1 MAVRRIFPRRQEDP
15 LIQQL
20 LQRARQEYAQSSAIG
35 SPQMYQAAAGGGIGP
50 VAGVLTAQVLAGAR
64 SRNALQAAQLKE
76 EQANIADTKLTQ
88 ALINRQVDG
97 KIVGPRGQFFEA
109 TQSADEPLTESNLAS
124 ALKQDMSG
132 VEGFVTPIEQKI
144 ELFDIPATET
154 EEARIG
160 ERKLPITLDQIPEE
174 ERFLY
179 TGTQDVFTPAT
190 VDIPGTPKADNFFAK
205 AANFLTG
212 KQNVKDIKAADLFE
226 LASASGRSPL
236 EVYNYLQA
244 EEQKEEGKYQNISP
258 VNVEKDGNIF
268 PTKTAAF
275 IVNGEIK
282 QVLLNPETKTY
293 ELYENSDYKIVD
305 DTKQTTKNRAQTTQD
320 NMIKAVKAYIK
331 NRNITLS
338 DENIE
343 AVAAQLT
350 RGQVFTEQGD
360 FIDKIGPTIKATL
373 AKENITFADVDTKE
387 KFNNAPVE
395 IQSKITKQVNDLG
408 ENIAKSKV
416 NGLANLVD
424 ELESLIPATG
434 NIPGIGPYEG
444 GLDPQS
450 STGKLILSDKA
461 KNLRRVL
468 QKVLNTE
475 LRIVSG
481 AAVTDSE
488 FMRTAKTIPVGFLST
503 EKQFREAIISLRKS
517 LNNDIKT
524 MYAGFPV
531 NIQKLYIN
539 RPNSVKPSNFNMDQY
554 LLDKYNIQ

>member
-1 MAVRRIFPRRQEDP
+1 MAVTRVFPRRQEDP

-35 SPQMYQAAAGGGIGP
+35 SPSMYKAAAGGGIGP
-50 VAGVLTAQVLAGAR
+50 VAGVLTAQVLGGIR
-64 SRNALQAAQLKE
+64 SRNALQAAQLKQ

-97 KIVGPRGQFFEA
+97 KLVGDDGRFYE
-109 TQSADEPLTESNLAS
+109 TTSSESIPIEEVNLAD
-124 ALKQDMSG
+124 ALKQTKSLG
-132 VEGFVTPIEQKI
+132 EGFLTQPMQPPNETSDYTQEQVKV
-144 ELFDIPATET
+144 
-154 EEARIG
+154 
-160 ERKLPITLDQIPEE
+160 PITSIDQIPEE

-179 TGTQDVFTPAT
+179 TGTRDKYDPTT
-190 VDIPGTPKADNFFAK
+190 VDIAGTPKADNFFAK
-205 AANFLTG
+205 AANFITG

-226 LASASGRSPL
+226 LASASRRSPF

-244 EEQKEEGKYQNISP
+244 EQQKEEGKYQNISP

-275 IVNGEIK
+275 IINGKIQ
-282 QVLLNPETKTY
+282 QVLLNPETKAY

-305 DTKQTTKNRAQTTQD
+305 ETKDTANRVQENQKNMEIFVRQ
-320 NMIKAVKAYIK
+320 YIK
-331 NRNITLS
+331 NNNIKLS
-338 DENIE
+338 EEDII
-343 AVAAQLT
+343 ATATQLT
-350 RGQVFTEQGD
+350 RGQEFTEEGD
-360 FIDKIGPTIKATL
+360 FIDKTQAVINSLLNKTNIK
-373 AKENITFADVDTKE
+373 FADVDTKE
-387 KFNNAPVE
+387 KFDNAPVQ
-395 IQSKITKQVNDLG
+395 IQSKITKQVNNLG
-408 ENIAKSKV
+408 QNIAKSKI
-416 NGLANLVD
+416 NGLVNLVD

-434 NIPGIGPYEG
+434 DIPGIGPVEG
-444 GLDPQS
+444 GIDPNS
-450 STGKLILSDKA
+450 KLGKGILSDKA

-481 AAVTDSE
+481 AAVTPSE
-488 FMRTAKTIPVGFLST
+488 FMRTAKTIPVGFLNT

-539 RPNSVKPSNFNMDQY
+539 RLNSVKPSNFNMDQY